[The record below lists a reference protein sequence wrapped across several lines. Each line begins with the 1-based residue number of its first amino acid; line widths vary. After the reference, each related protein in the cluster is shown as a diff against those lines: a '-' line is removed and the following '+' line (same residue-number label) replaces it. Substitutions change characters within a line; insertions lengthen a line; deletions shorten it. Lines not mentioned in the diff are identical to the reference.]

1 MSRIPITLLTCAV
14 LILMQGVCD
23 ADPWGPA
30 QPKHGPGGSLYR
42 HAKVRGTLHLS
53 GIDRYWL
60 FEPAVPVPVKPSPV
74 IVLLHGWGGTSPSGY
89 GCWIEHLVRQGNVV
103 IFPEYQTGLPPKT

>member
-1 MSRIPITLLTCAV
+1 MRELVAVALMALLALPLQAQDTLL
-14 LILMQGVCD
+14 
-23 ADPWGPA
+23 GPQ
-30 QPKHGPGGSLYR
+30 QPASGPGGSLYK
-42 HAKVRGTLHLS
+42 HARVVQNTFLEG
-53 GIDRYWL
+53 DDQYWL
-60 FEPAVPVPVKPSPV
+60 FEPASPRPTQPAPV